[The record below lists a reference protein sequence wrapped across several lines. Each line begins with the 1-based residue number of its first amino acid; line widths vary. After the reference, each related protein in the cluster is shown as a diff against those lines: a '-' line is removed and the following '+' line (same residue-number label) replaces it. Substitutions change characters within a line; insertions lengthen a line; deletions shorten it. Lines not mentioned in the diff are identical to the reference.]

1 MAKQYRMKINVGA
14 EESLLESV
22 LQGEVQLHS
31 YYEPSSDDDCDCVTI
46 KKFAVNRCK
55 PILLGVLSEIGGNI
69 WLINFY
75 LQNSGQIVFEEFSLA
90 FVPLTLMRWFIFS

>member
-1 MAKQYRMKINVGA
+1 MKTNVGA

-22 LQGEVQLHS
+22 LHGEVQLHS

-46 KKFAVNRCK
+46 KKFAVNCCK
-55 PILLGVLSEIGGNI
+55 PILLGVLNEIGGNI
-69 WLINFY
+69 WLINFH

-90 FVPLTLMRWFIFS
+90 FIPLTLMRWFIFS

>member
-1 MAKQYRMKINVGA
+1 MKINVGA

-31 YYEPSSDDDCDCVTI
+31 YYKPFSDDDCDCVTI
-46 KKFAVNRCK
+46 KKFVINHCK
-55 PILLGVLSEIGGNI
+55 PILLGVLNEIGGNI

-90 FVPLTLMRWFIFS
+90 FVSLTLMCWFIFS